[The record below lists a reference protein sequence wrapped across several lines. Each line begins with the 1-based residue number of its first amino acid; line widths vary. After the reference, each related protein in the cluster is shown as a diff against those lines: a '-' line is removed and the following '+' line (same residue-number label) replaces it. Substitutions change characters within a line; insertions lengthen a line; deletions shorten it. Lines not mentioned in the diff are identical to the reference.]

1 MPVKR
6 PSAKPLKA
14 QKTVSAKTARPVAK
28 PAAKAAS
35 KVSVKAEAKPARAKK
50 PRSSVQA

>member
-1 MPVKR
+1 MNLMQNTTLAVFIKG
-6 PSAKPLKA
+6 A
-14 QKTVSAKTARPVAK
+14 VK